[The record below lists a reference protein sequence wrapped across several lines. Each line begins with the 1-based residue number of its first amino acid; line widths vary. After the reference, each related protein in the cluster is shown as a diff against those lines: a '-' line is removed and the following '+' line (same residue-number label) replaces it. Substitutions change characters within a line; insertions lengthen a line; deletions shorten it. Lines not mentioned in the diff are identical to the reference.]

1 MGLAKHAQAAVT
13 ALGAQASLQHGLR
26 PLVQQV
32 PTSVQHPQ
40 PQLMGLA
47 QYAQAAITAW
57 GAQVSLQHGL
67 RPLV

>member
-13 ALGAQASLQHGLR
+13 ALGAQASLQHGRR
-26 PLVQQV
+26 PLVKQA

-40 PQLMGLA
+40 PQSMGLA
-47 QYAQAAITAW
+47 QDAQAAVTAW
-57 GAQVSLQHGL
+57 GAQDTLQHGL